1 MLTNIIC
8 AFLIGSIV
16 GLAGH
21 VRKRGKIVKPRKT
34 KQYIYLGFLEDV
46 LMAALAAVLLVLA
59 ADADSALR
67 VVLLSVTAGFG
78 GDAVLRGIELLKT
91 GAAPPPPN
99 DQVNEES
106 KKKHAQ

>member
-34 KQYIYLGFLEDV
+34 KQFIYLGCLEDI

-59 ADADSALR
+59 ADTDSTLR
-67 VVLLSVTAGFG
+67 VVLLAVTAGFG
-78 GDAVLRGIELLKT
+78 GDAVLRGLELLRT
-91 GAAPPPPN
+91 GTPPPPTE
-99 DQVNEES
+99 QPNEEEN
-106 KKKHAQ
+106 KKSAQL